1 MEMLMIDHLAKPP
14 LSTSNHQPNPRW
26 LAALSTLSAD
36 QDVYMKLS
44 GALNEFDNQ
53 PTPADIPTLL
63 TALTPYF
70 EHAFHCFPHRVMFGS
85 DWPVCNVGG
94 PAGEEGNWRLWRDVV
109 EAWMERQGLGEK
121 EREEV
126 WYKAGAKAYGLK
138 DLKGLM

>member
-1 MEMLMIDHLAKPP
+1 MTDHLAKPP
-14 LSTSNHQPNPRW
+14 LSTTQHQPNPRW
-26 LAALSTLSAD
+26 LSALSALSPD
-36 QDVYMKLS
+36 QNIYMKLS

-53 PTPADIPTLL
+53 PTPAEVPALL

-94 PAGEEGNWRLWRDVV
+94 PAGEAGNWQLWKDVV
-109 EAWMERQGLGEK
+109 DAWMEKVGLGEK

-126 WYKAGAKAYGLK
+126 WYGAGARAYGLK
-138 DLKGLM
+138 